1 MDTYKQFAQ
10 IYDELINEDIN
21 YEKWSNIIIDEVD
34 NNGIGKIDYLD
45 LACGTGN
52 LTIEIAEK
60 FRNIWAVDLSEDMLM
75 EAYDKLKSKGI
86 KAKLVCQNICQLN
99 LNKQFDLIT
108 CSLDSINY
116 IINDND
122 IKNLFL
128 NIANHLKPNGI
139 FVFDI
144 NSYYKL
150 TEILGNNTF
159 NYDNDEVV
167 YIWENNIE
175 NDILEMYLTFFVKNE
190 RDNIYKRFDEE
201 HIERAYKE
209 EYIEKLIMDS
219 GLVILNKIDN
229 YEPKCI
235 NEKTERIVY
244 FVKKI

>member
-21 YEKWSNIIIDEVD
+21 YEKWSDIIIDEVES
-34 NNGIGKIDYLD
+34 NGVDRIDYLD

-60 FRNIWAVDLSEDMLM
+60 FKNIWAVDLSEDMLM

-128 NIANHLKPNGI
+128 NTANHLKQNGI

-175 NDILEMYLTFFVKNE
+175 NDILEMYLTFFVKNKA
-190 RDNIYKRFDEE
+190 DNVYKRFDEE

-229 YEPKCI
+229 YECKCV